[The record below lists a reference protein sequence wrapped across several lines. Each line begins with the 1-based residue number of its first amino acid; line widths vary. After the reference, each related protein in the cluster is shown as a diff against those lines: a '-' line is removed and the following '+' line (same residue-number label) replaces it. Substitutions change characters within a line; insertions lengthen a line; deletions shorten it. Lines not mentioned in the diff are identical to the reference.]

1 MSISMHLKLKG
12 KSIYLLLL
20 LMIVF
25 VWDSKSQTGFE
36 FYPLEN
42 QYNSSSYNPAFLSS
56 RGQFTLS
63 IFPFAGTSI
72 GYNNQSEIQQLVKK
86 LISGIN
92 KDVEYINLAK
102 IMVDRPTYNQRL
114 ENELLSFTYRAKD
127 GFWNFRISE
136 NASFSASVKGP
147 VSLFMIK
154 PEVRSVAVGQ
164 VQKVPALILHYREYS
179 IGYSTPEDHRALSL
193 GVRAKLYYGKAAFSS
208 GISGSV
214 NELGGT
220 YYLKMKGTA
229 SMSMPETS
237 TPNDDGSVTTTP
249 SLSGSSVQQ
258 YLMNSGT
265 PGFGIDLGAKYQF
278 TSKFSASA
286 SIIDL
291 GAINWKNNLN
301 SKDFNGNF
309 LFKSWSINETEQNG
323 VRMINKTADSI
334 SFTDDVSSL
343 FKVKP
348 SNSTFSTPMPVTI
361 YAGFNYTLNPIV
373 QLNLTDRYIQL
384 KRMSHNSFSL
394 TANVE
399 LSKRFTL
406 NTGFAAIGNA
416 YNNIPFAL
424 LYNPDFGQIYIGTD
438 NLLSVIAPQSSE
450 FTGFS
455 FGMCFYI
462 FRKRDL
468 YDNPTEAFPYH
479 RPKKVKKVQNTG
491 RIQQEY
497 DEFYPQ

>member
-1 MSISMHLKLKG
+1 MV
-12 KSIYLLLL
+12 
-20 LMIVF
+20 VF
-25 VWDSKSQTGFE
+25 VLDSKSQTGFE

-56 RGQFTLS
+56 IGQFTFS
-63 IFPFAGTSI
+63 VFPFAGTSL
-72 GYNNQSEIQQLVKK
+72 GYNNQNEVQQLVKK
-86 LISGIN
+86 LISGTN
-92 KDVEYINLAK
+92 KEVEYIDLAK

-136 NASFSASVKGP
+136 NAFFSASVNGP

-154 PEVRSVAVGQ
+154 PEVKSVAVGLI
-164 VQKVPALILHYREYS
+164 QKVPALILHYREYS
-179 IGYSTPEDHRALSL
+179 VGYSTPEDHRNLSL
-193 GVRAKLYYGKAAFSS
+193 GIRAKLYYGKAAFSS

-220 YYLKMKGTA
+220 YYLKMIGTGK
-229 SMSMPETS
+229 MSMPESNTM
-237 TPNDDGSVTTTP
+237 NDDGSITTTP
-249 SLSGSSVQQ
+249 SLSGSSVGK
-258 YLMNSGT
+258 YLMNSGN

-291 GAINWKNNLN
+291 GAINWKKNLN
-301 SKDFNGNF
+301 SKNFNGDF
-309 LFKSWSINETEQNG
+309 FFKSWSIQPSVENG
-323 VRMINKTADSI
+323 IRMITKTADSI

-348 SNSTFSTPMPVTI
+348 SNRPFSTPMPVTF
-361 YAGFNYTLNPIV
+361 YAGLNYTLTPMV
-373 QLNLTDRYIQL
+373 QLNLTDRFIRI
-384 KRMSHNSFSL
+384 KRMNHNSFSM
-394 TANVE
+394 TANIE

-406 NTGFAAIGNA
+406 NTGFATIGNA
-416 YNNIPFAL
+416 YDNIPLAL
-424 LYNPDFGQIYIGTD
+424 LYNPDFGQIYFGTD
-438 NLLSVIAPQSSE
+438 NLLSLIAPESSE
-450 FTGFS
+450 YTGFS

-468 YDNPTEAFPYH
+468 YEKPTDDFPYR
-479 RPKKVKKVQNTG
+479 RPKKVKKVENTG